1 VCVCLYV
8 CVVGWLFVC
17 LVLFVYL
24 VFCVFIYF
32 FIYLSKTIS
41 HFHYVIICQLREKLD
56 KQEKDENSAIFNDE
70 KGSISVF
77 GGAKSCL
84 KITDSEVK
92 SSQQENFTNFGGQ
105 ETVIENGENSNTVS
119 ASTVHLSIP
128 YDGIISIKNRK
139 NSKNGHSQG
148 TKVRD
153 DSVNIGGNDGHSCSS
168 ESEKVKSSN
177 SHNNNNSNN
186 NNNSINSSN
195 IYDDIDENED
205 VEVIDIDIDSD
216 KDDINIDNNS
226 DNNSQKKKEK
236 DDSNSLWLP
245 LTALSVLKSAYVP
258 QNLKSALKLSLA
270 EGEVQGDNEKVQTF
284 FWNRFSQKIQVV
296 HVIK

>member
-1 VCVCLYV
+1 MCVYV
-8 CVVGWLFVC
+8 YLFSCGWLVVC
-17 LVLFVYL
+17 LFVYFSL
-24 VFCVFIYF
+24 FDYLCIIYF
-32 FIYLSKTIS
+32 FICLSKAIS
-41 HFHYVIICQLREKLD
+41 HFHYVTICQLREKLD

-105 ETVIENGENSNTVS
+105 ETVNGENSNTVS

-128 YDGIISIKNRK
+128 YDGIISIKNRN

-153 DSVNIGGNDGHSCSS
+153 DSVNIGGDDGHSCSS

-177 SHNNNNSNN
+177 SRNNSNNN

-205 VEVIDIDIDSD
+205 VEVIDVDIDSD
-216 KDDINIDNNS
+216 KDDKNIDKNS

-258 QNLKSALKLSLA
+258 QNLKTALKLSLA

-284 FWNRFSQKIQVV
+284 FWNRFSQKIQVT
-296 HVIK
+296 HVK